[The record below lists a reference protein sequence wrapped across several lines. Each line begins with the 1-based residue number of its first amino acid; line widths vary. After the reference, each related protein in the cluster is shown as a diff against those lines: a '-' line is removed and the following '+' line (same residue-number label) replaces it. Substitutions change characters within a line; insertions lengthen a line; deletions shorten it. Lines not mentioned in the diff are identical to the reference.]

1 MAPISLHDLISALS
15 GAVVQAQDT
24 VEQHQLDLLGR
35 YFDKQG
41 RPDCLQIM
49 VPKMGLSES
58 AEDYTVLAVPRI
70 SLVETTL
77 LHITEFQ
84 ISFDV
89 ELGDLS
95 LGPAESDAGP
105 SDELDHSPAGSDS
118 APARGL
124 FSGISRFF
132 GAPRVVPNI
141 GPREKVIAGEGPSGA
156 ASDPIAKPVD
166 NSMPARDP
174 ALPSSPPQP
183 QMTVGLGP
191 KSTSVTTAKA
201 TLKVTA
207 QPPSD
212 GMVRLLN
219 HLNKTF

>member
-58 AEDYTVLAVPRI
+58 AEDYTVLTVPRI

-95 LGPAESDAGP
+95 VGATGCDPGAGNV
-105 SDELDHSPAGSDS
+105 LDHSPAGPD
-118 APARGL
+118 ATPARGL
-124 FSGISRFF
+124 FSGLSRFF

-141 GPREKVIAGEGPSGA
+141 GPREVVPGGVPSGA
-156 ASDPIAKPVD
+156 ASDPIEKPVD
-166 NSMPARDP
+166 NSLPARDSI
-174 ALPSSPPQP
+174 LPNPPPQP